1 LDYRNGGTVVAG
13 TEAAM
18 DMSGNSKRSTEF
30 RETGVVLD
38 AVTLTGVQNTAR
50 ITGEQYW
57 QSLGN
62 RTPVKDFYAFSA
74 TNLRVRELVF
84 GYKVPNKLV
93 QKTGFVKNARLSLV
107 GRNLLFLMRD
117 APYDP
122 EIATAVTNRGGLE
135 YNSLPTTRNIGLSLN
150 ATF

>member
-1 LDYRNGGTVVAG
+1 
-13 TEAAM
+13 M
-18 DMSGNSKRSTEF
+18 
-30 RETGVVLD
+30 
-38 AVTLTGVQNTAR
+38 
-50 ITGEQYW
+50 
-57 QSLGN
+57 
-62 RTPVKDFYAFSA
+62 
-74 TNLRVRELVF
+74 F